1 MSELHDNIKPT
12 KEYWIDTET
21 PWEPVAEG
29 LSRQVMGYDDKIM
42 LVKAKFDTG
51 AVGQLHK
58 HYHSQVTYVA
68 SGEFEMTIGDDIRII
83 REGDSYYIPPHE
95 MHGCVCKKP
104 GILID
109 IFSPAREDFLG
120 HEQLKIEKWPIK

>member
-1 MSELHDNIKPT
+1 MSELHDNIKAT
-12 KEYWIDTET
+12 KEYWIDEET

-29 LSRQVMGYDDKIM
+29 LSRQIMGYDDKIM
-42 LVKAKFDTG
+42 LVKAKFETG

-68 SGEFEMTIGDDIRII
+68 SGEFKMTIGDDIRII
-83 REGDSYYIPPHE
+83 KEGDSYYIPPHE
-95 MHGCVCKKP
+95 IHGCVCTKP

-120 HEQLKIEKWPIK
+120 HDQLKLDRWPVK

>member
-1 MSELHDNIKPT
+1 MSELHNNIKAT
-12 KEYWIDTET
+12 KEYWIDEET

-29 LSRQVMGYDDKIM
+29 LSRQIMGYDDKIM

-83 REGDSYYIPPHE
+83 KEGDSYYIPPHE
-95 MHGCVCKKP
+95 MHGCVCRKP

-120 HEQLKIEKWPIK
+120 HDQLKLDRWPIK